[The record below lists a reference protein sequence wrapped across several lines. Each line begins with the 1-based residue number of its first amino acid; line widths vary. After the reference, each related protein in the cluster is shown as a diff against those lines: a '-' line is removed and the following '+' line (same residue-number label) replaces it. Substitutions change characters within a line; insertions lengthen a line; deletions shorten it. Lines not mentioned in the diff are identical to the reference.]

1 MKGRAKLLDSGFRE
15 FIEYLQKMGE
25 LHNIL
30 RMIDSF
36 NGMNEKDCS
45 ELDTGRY
52 YEEKSGFNMLFSFWR
67 KGWIEIRETERRRK
81 DWPIKEYTLLPHFLN
96 WFPSFPPSFLLVS
109 LWSLSA
115 INTIFLFI
123 YSTLTIFIVLH

>member
-36 NGMNEKDCS
+36 YSMNGMDCS
-45 ELDTGRY
+45 ELDTGHY
-52 YEEKSGFNMLFSFWR
+52 NVEKGGFDMLLSFWR
-67 KGWIEIRETERRRK
+67 KGWIEIRETDRRRK
-81 DWPIKEYTLLPHFLN
+81 DWPIKEYTLLVRLEEIAAYCAQKKHQGFS
-96 WFPSFPPSFLLVS
+96 PSDYPMPRQDIEAFV
-109 LWSLSA
+109 
-115 INTIFLFI
+115 
-123 YSTLTIFIVLH
+123 

>member
-1 MKGRAKLLDSGFRE
+1 MKGRAKLLDSGFLE

-25 LHNIL
+25 LRNIL

-52 YEEKSGFNMLFSFWR
+52 YGEKSGFDMLLSFWR
-67 KGWIEIRETERRRK
+67 KGWIEIRETDRRRK
-81 DWPIKEYTLLPHFLN
+81 DWHIREY
-96 WFPSFPPSFLLVS
+96 SLLVRLEEIAAYCAQEKHQGFS
-109 LWSLSA
+109 PSEYPMLRQDIEAL
-115 INTIFLFI
+115 
-123 YSTLTIFIVLH
+123 V

>member
-36 NGMNEKDCS
+36 YSMNGMDCS
-45 ELDTGRY
+45 ELDTGHYNVEKGGFDMVHGKRVNRSSRY
-52 YEEKSGFNMLFSFWR
+52 RLSEEKLSQ
-67 KGWIEIRETERRRK
+67 
-81 DWPIKEYTLLPHFLN
+81 EY
-96 WFPSFPPSFLLVS
+96 S
-109 LWSLSA
+109 
-115 INTIFLFI
+115 
-123 YSTLTIFIVLH
+123 LTIVEKINGKYEREKEGKGNSENI

>member
-1 MKGRAKLLDSGFRE
+1 MKGRAKLLDSRFME

-36 NGMNEKDCS
+36 YGMNGMDCS
-45 ELDTGRY
+45 ELDTGHY
-52 YEEKSGFNMLFSFWR
+52 NVENSEFIMLFSFWR

-81 DWPIKEYTLLPHFLN
+81 DWHIKEYA
-96 WFPSFPPSFLLVS
+96 LLVRLDEIAAYCAQEKHQDQGFS
-109 LWSLSA
+109 PSDYPMPRQDIEAL
-115 INTIFLFI
+115 
-123 YSTLTIFIVLH
+123 V

>member
-36 NGMNEKDCS
+36 YSMNGMDCS
-45 ELDTGRY
+45 ELDTGHY
-52 YEEKSGFNMLFSFWR
+52 NVEKGGFDMLLSF
-67 KGWIEIRETERRRK
+67 RRK
-81 DWPIKEYTLLPHFLN
+81 DWHIKEYA
-96 WFPSFPPSFLLVS
+96 LLVRLDEIAAYCAQGKHQGFS
-109 LWSLSA
+109 PSDYPMPRQDIEA
-115 INTIFLFI
+115 F
-123 YSTLTIFIVLH
+123 V